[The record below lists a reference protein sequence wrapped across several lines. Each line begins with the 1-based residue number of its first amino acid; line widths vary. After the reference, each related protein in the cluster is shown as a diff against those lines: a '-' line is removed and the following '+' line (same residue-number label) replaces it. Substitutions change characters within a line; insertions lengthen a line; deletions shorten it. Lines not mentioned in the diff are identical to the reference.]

1 MFKIRNCLV
10 VSLFALCLCL
20 SLPLAAFSAS
30 SAGHVPFGDSSK
42 ADAKKMS
49 ENKAKYDGM
58 NKGAELMLDGSDM
71 MMKKDKQSMVD
82 GQKMMAKGDRM
93 MRSAGA
99 KDKGSLKMLHGAD
112 IMLKAAEMMM
122 NSSDPADKNIEKMMS
137 DGKYALLEGKGMMMD
152 SFK

>member
-1 MFKIRNCLV
+1 MFTFRNGLV
-10 VSLFALCLCL
+10 VSVFALCLCF

-30 SAGHVPFGDSSK
+30 SAGHVPFGDTSK
-42 ADAKKMS
+42 ADVRKMN
-49 ENKAKYDGM
+49 ENKAKFDGM
-58 NKGAELMLDGSDM
+58 NKGADLMIEGSDM
-71 MMKKDKQSMVD
+71 MMKKDKQSMAE

-122 NSSDPADKNIEKMMS
+122 NSSDPGDKGIEKMMS

>member
-1 MFKIRNCLV
+1 MVTIRNCLV
-10 VSLFALCLCL
+10 LSLLALCLCL
-20 SLPLAAFSAS
+20 SSPLAAISAS
-30 SAGHVPFGDSSK
+30 SAGPVPFGDSSK
-42 ADAKKMS
+42 ADAKRMN

-58 NKGAELMLDGSDM
+58 NKGADLMIEGSDM
-71 MMKKDKQSMVD
+71 MMKKDKQSMID

>member
-1 MFKIRNCLV
+1 MFNIRNCLV
-10 VSLFALCLCL
+10 LSLLASCLCL

-30 SAGHVPFGDSSK
+30 STGPVPFGDTSK
-42 ADAKKMS
+42 AEVRKMN

-71 MMKKDKQSMVD
+71 MMKKDKQSMAE

-99 KDKGSLKMLHGAD
+99 KDKGSMKMLHGAEM
-112 IMLKAAEMMM
+112 MLRAAELML
-122 NSSDPADKNIEKMMS
+122 NGTDPGDKNVEKMMS

>member
-1 MFKIRNCLV
+1 MFTFRSCLV
-10 VSLFALCLCL
+10 VPVFALCLCL
-20 SLPLAAFSAS
+20 SSPLAAISAS

-42 ADAKKMS
+42 ADTKKMN

-58 NKGAELMLDGSDM
+58 NKGADLMIEGSDM
-71 MMKKDKQSMVD
+71 MMKKDKQSMID

-93 MRSAGA
+93 IRSAGA

-112 IMLKAAEMMM
+112 VMLKAAEMMM
-122 NSSDPADKNIEKMMS
+122 NSSDPADKTIEKMMS